1 MGRFW
6 PPKRVQLNM
15 ELVELFMGHIKKAV
29 GAQTNGI
36 GGSHNGHIRRDFGEP
51 ALLGHFWPPKRVQL
65 KMELVELIM
74 GHI

>member
-1 MGRFW
+1 MIRISTITENFGHI
-6 PPKRVQLNM
+6 
-15 ELVELFMGHIKKAV
+15 MGHIEKAFR
-29 GAQTNGI
+29 AQNIGI
-36 GGSHNGHIRRDFGEP
+36 VGSHDGHIWRDFGEP